1 MDKVLAPARAIS
13 HPKENRGRIFEVDFL
28 RGVAICLMVLLHFC
42 YTLGFGPKDF
52 YGIKYG
58 DEPEWF
64 VPLARLFRFV
74 FCSITQPS
82 GFFSMHSTNDAL
94 YMNNFTNLHCLE
106 VFWAGMFMFLAGLS
120 CTLSKN
126 NFKRGLNIFMVANL
140 LSMVLELGS
149 DLIEP
154 FDMHIW
160 CGILHALGIAI
171 MLFSLY
177 DHFLPKWWQ
186 TFIAFILLTIVVGFI
201 IPNAYVI
208 DPRTDVRSVPSIYPE
223 LSPFKDFGE
232 FFENMG
238 KLFIGLVRQGDD
250 YFSPVLVTTAV
261 FGGASVGKT
270 LYKKKKSLLPS
281 WFKGRWGKPIC
292 FVGRHTLIIYAA
304 HQVVGAL
311 LLIIVMSASG
321 VPLDL

>member
-13 HPKENRGRIFEVDFL
+13 HPKEKRGRIFEIDFL

-52 YGIKYG
+52 YDIRFGE
-58 DEPEWF
+58 EPEWF

-82 GFFSMHSTNDAL
+82 GFFSMSGTDERL
-94 YMNNFTNLHCLE
+94 YMNIYTNLHCLE

-126 NFKRGLNIFMVANL
+126 NFKRGLNIFMVANF
-140 LSMVLELGS
+140 LSMALELGT

-154 FDMHIW
+154 FNMHIW

-186 TFIAFILLTIVVGFI
+186 TFIAFIVLTIAVGFL
-201 IPNAYVI
+201 IPKAYVLDSRGI
-208 DPRTDVRSVPSIYPE
+208 RSIPDIGYP
-223 LSPFKDFGE
+223 PFKDFGTFLE
-232 FFENMG
+232 KMG
-238 KLFIGLVRQGDD
+238 KLLLGLNRFGDD

-261 FGGASVGKT
+261 FGGAAVGKT
-270 LYKKKKSLLPS
+270 IYRKKKSLLPS

-311 LLIIVMSASG
+311 LLIIIMSASG
-321 VPLDL
+321 EHLDF